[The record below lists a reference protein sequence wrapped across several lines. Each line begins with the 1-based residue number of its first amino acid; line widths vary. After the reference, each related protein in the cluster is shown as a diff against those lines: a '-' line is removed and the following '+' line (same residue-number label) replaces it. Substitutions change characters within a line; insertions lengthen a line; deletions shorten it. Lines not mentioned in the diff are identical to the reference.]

1 MNAEDIAP
9 SPTISRSMLGIRQAT
24 MNASVRALAP
34 NSVATT
40 FSRRYPVMRE
50 TRVRGVIA
58 EAERTSLPRE
68 SSGGFADMGRGRF
81 YRGPRFRMDINCPRP
96 YGLVFA
102 LHERRQNTW

>member
-34 NSVATT
+34 NTVATT

-68 SSGGFADMGRGRF
+68 SSGGFADMGRADSTEALDSAWTSIV
-81 YRGPRFRMDINCPRP
+81 RGRMD
-96 YGLVFA
+96 
-102 LHERRQNTW
+102 